1 MALDKANPNT
11 KHKIMQCHLGAIK
24 NIAYQTLPNN
34 PLVLFGTLVL
44 FGKFGTFVRKITVYP
59 FFALREPTRYAPLIF
74 LSNQDI
80 SDTSFEIMAIL
91 SKICRS
97 FYETNIEK
105 ISTNFKH
112 NNMNT

>member
-1 MALDKANPNT
+1 MK
-11 KHKIMQCHLGAIK
+11 CHLGAIK

-34 PLVLFGTLVL
+34 PF
-44 FGKFGTFVRKITVYP
+44 KFGTFVRKITVYP

-80 SDTSFEIMAIL
+80 SDTSLEIMAIL

-97 FYETNIEK
+97 FNETNIEK

-112 NNMNT
+112 NNMNI